1 MSDPPPK
8 GRACHDTAAITGQF
22 AMADRELVILRLARL
37 SCLFARTTGAGRYRG
52 SRGDRH
58 LMARLA
64 PLGIRSPLLDAVT
77 HAGTGFDAK
86 NVLGGLGAKP
96 A

>member
-1 MSDPPPK
+1 M
-8 GRACHDTAAITGQF
+8 CHDPTAITGQF
-22 AMADRELVILRLARL
+22 ALAGRKLVVLRLARL
-37 SCLFARTTGAGRYRG
+37 CCLFARAAGIGGYRG
-52 SRGDRH
+52 HRGDRH